1 MGNKIVVLQRN
12 KGDDAK
18 LQNIKKLLNPLKI
31 VEYQANAT
39 IPPVQGSNIDY
50 VLFTGGHG
58 NFIASQPTQLNGTTA
73 ANARKWLGESSG
85 LEADAFI
92 LDTCFSSAFVPAF
105 SGMIPVGG
113 AIVCAHGSG
122 EGFTDALL
130 NANNAG
136 KTVGVAL
143 GGIVDGVTEMGL
155 GFTSLSLYVRS
166 QKGLK
171 LYTINGGENRDSGLQ
186 TRGNFGM
193 DHDSAD
199 ELGQL
204 DRFLMGKLIA
214 IEVVTPDALKAKL
227 KENLKMTV

>member
-1 MGNKIVVLQRN
+1 
-12 KGDDAK
+12 
-18 LQNIKKLLNPLKI
+18 
-31 VEYQANAT
+31 
-39 IPPVQGSNIDY
+39 
-50 VLFTGGHG
+50 
-58 NFIASQPTQLNGTTA
+58 
-73 ANARKWLGESSG
+73 
-85 LEADAFI
+85 
-92 LDTCFSSAFVPAF
+92 
-105 SGMIPVGG
+105 MIPVGG

-122 EGFTDALL
+122 EGFTDALV
-130 NANNAG
+130 NENNAG

-143 GGIVDGVTEMGL
+143 GGIVDGVTDIGL
-155 GFTSLSLYVRS
+155 GFTSLSLYIRS

-171 LYTINGGENRDSGLQ
+171 LYTTNGGTNRDAGLQ

-193 DHDSAD
+193 DHDSAE